1 MCTENF
7 ILTEIMRMGNIV
19 KIRVRI
25 REYLQVQAGVK
36 KRLDRLASQEDVVL
50 LESRDSFH
58 LIKDFH

>member
-1 MCTENF
+1 
-7 ILTEIMRMGNIV
+7 MGIIHLYSSAHGCLESFTINV
-19 KIRVRI
+19 YDSVEKM
-25 REYLQVQAGVK
+25 YDALK